1 MGLVFGYAVGK
12 LFRFDLLKKRALS
25 IEIGMQNA
33 GLGSVLALKHF
44 NEKVA
49 LPAVIFVF
57 ICIFSASIL
66 VPIWSGNNSKTN
78 LS

>member
-1 MGLVFGYAVGK
+1 
-12 LFRFDLLKKRALS
+12 
-25 IEIGMQNA
+25 MQNA

-57 ICIFSASIL
+57 VCIFSATVL
-66 VPIWSGNNSKTN
+66 VPVWAKTGFEKDT
-78 LS
+78 